1 MDINSVLILQE
12 EQELASARLNETGD
26 NSTQAASADTNLKMA
41 SLSFLSTAAS
51 QAHSIAS
58 IMPEK
63 AATVA
68 PTTPPQNSAP
78 QHNIANVGGTG
89 PGNNWTN
96 NFPPPSGDQNS
107 PQGPTSDPSVPPN
120 PWNIGGDGNPGYLN
134 KLYDFIYNMSQDPDD
149 MAQGQ
154 IFLQYLENL
163 SAAGLLSPGSQ
174 CDQMLQQMDG
184 NMSIQQLISNLILQN
199 AALAYFEGFGG
210 NAPGNASAS
219 AWIMQ
224 QANILSNLG
233 QGNQYVSQMLAD
245 LSIVGQQFQ
254 GTTPGSSVFDKTHY
268 NAKTGQYYFISP
280 VTGYEAIWTPGQ
292 NTTLTGDNLVI
303 YSIISS
309 SDVSK
314 TPGSFWDNFN
324 SNSFARNYRMQV
336 FDMLFNSYKND
347 PSLILT
353 LFIMMTTSDQC
364 DSQLTGATDQTDR
377 QTLVTN
383 LMTPITNLAGSIG
396 TLTPAQV
403 DSFVT
408 QLNQV
413 TSLVNSMHSTESYA
427 STFTSS
433 VYESFMNISVT
444 FKTAETPSQTYTATL
459 SQVFNNSIPG
469 VTLTQADQANAVNAI
484 NPGVANPPG
493 SPPSQLQNY
502 LNALQQGN
510 SLVSQQSKTISTESA
525 SISNLLDQVLKVMNF
540 DLSGSGSGGGGY
552 VALVSSVVQNQVSH

>member
-1 MDINSVLILQE
+1 MDINSILILQE
-12 EQELASARLNETGD
+12 EQELAAARLNETGD
-26 NSTQAASADTNLKMA
+26 NSVQAASSDNHLKML

-63 AATVA
+63 ITA
-68 PTTPPQNSAP
+68 PTPPAQKHTPH
-78 QHNIANVGGTG
+78 HNIANLGGTG

-96 NFPPPSGDQNS
+96 NFPPANGDQNG

-120 PWNIGGDGNPGYLN
+120 PWNVGGDGSPGYLN

-163 SAAGLLSPGSQ
+163 AADGLLSPGSQ
-174 CDQMLQQMDG
+174 CDQLLQQMDG

-199 AALAYFEGFGG
+199 ASLAYFEGFGG
-210 NAPGNASAS
+210 NPPGNASAS
-219 AWIMQ
+219 AWIQQ
-224 QANILSNLG
+224 QANILSGLG
-233 QGNQYVSQMLAD
+233 QGNTYVSQMLAD

-254 GTTPGSSVFDKTHY
+254 GTPGNSLFDKTHY

-280 VTGYEAIWTPGQ
+280 VTGYEAVWTPGQ
-292 NTTLTGDNLVI
+292 NSPLTGDNFVI
-303 YSIISS
+303 YTIIAS

-314 TPGSFWDNFN
+314 TPGPFWDDFN
-324 SNSFARNYRMQV
+324 SNTFARNYRMQV
-336 FDMLFNSYKND
+336 FDMLFNSYPND

-377 QTLVTN
+377 QTLITN
-383 LMTPITNLAGSIG
+383 LMTPITTLAGSIG
-396 TLTPAQV
+396 SLTPSQV
-403 DSFVT
+403 QSFVT
-408 QLNQV
+408 QLDQV
-413 TSLVNSMHSTESYA
+413 TSLVNSMHSTETYA
-427 STFTSS
+427 GTFTQS
-433 VYESFMNISVT
+433 VYQSFWNMSVT
-444 FKTAETPSQTYTATL
+444 FKAANGTTYTDTL
-459 SQVFNNSIPG
+459 ANVFNNVPPSGSGTGPFTPADF
-469 VTLTQADQANAVNAI
+469 VTAVNAI
-484 NPGVANPPG
+484 NPSVTNPPG
-493 SPPSQLQNY
+493 SPPSQLQTY

-540 DLSGSGSGGGGY
+540 DLGSSASGGGGY
-552 VALVSSVVQNQVSH
+552 VALVSSMVQNQVSH